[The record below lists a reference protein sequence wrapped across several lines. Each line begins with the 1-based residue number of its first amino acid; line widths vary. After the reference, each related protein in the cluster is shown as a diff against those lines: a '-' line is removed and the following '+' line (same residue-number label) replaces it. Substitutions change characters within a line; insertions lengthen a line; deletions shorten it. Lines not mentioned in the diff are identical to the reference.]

1 MASGALGFGQ
11 QGFLPPCI
19 ARLDEVLQD
28 REHGGLDPF
37 AQREPMLA
45 YHLFPHGY
53 VKPPVPRATFSHR
66 HPGHGRERLGV
77 VRGLV

>member
-37 AQREPMLA
+37 AQREPMIA
-45 YHLFPHGY
+45 RHL
-53 VKPPVPRATFSHR
+53 
-66 HPGHGRERLGV
+66 GHVG
-77 VRGLV
+77 